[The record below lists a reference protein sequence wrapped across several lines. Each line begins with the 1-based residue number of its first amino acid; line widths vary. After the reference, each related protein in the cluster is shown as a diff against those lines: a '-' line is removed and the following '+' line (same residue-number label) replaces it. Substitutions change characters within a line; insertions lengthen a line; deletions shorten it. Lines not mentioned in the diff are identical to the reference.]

1 MVLIK
6 KGSKGANVKLVQE
19 WLNLHGFGLAI
30 DGDFGPATE
39 HGVMLF
45 QNHNILIVDG
55 IVGDKTFEKLIEPM
69 AKANMSRPALF
80 QGELIPSHDL
90 VVEYAKQHLR
100 QKPKE
105 VGGQNMGPWV
115 RMYMDGYEGNAWPW
129 CAGFVCYV
137 LQQAYDELYKNED
150 KGNDDPIVSMP
161 FIKSFS
167 VDAIVNDAI
176 RNGIFYKENE
186 VKKDKIIPGSFY
198 VIRKEWGDWIHIG
211 IIIEVRDKVF
221 MAIEGNT
228 NSKGEREGIE
238 VALKIRSYKNKDFI
252 IY

>member
-1 MVLIK
+1 MELIK
-6 KGSKGANVKLVQE
+6 KGNKGANVKLVQE

-69 AKANMSRPALF
+69 EKATRRRLF
-80 QGELIPSHDL
+80 AENETLCER

-100 QKPKE
+100 QEPKE

-115 RMYMDGYEGNAWPW
+115 RLYMDGYEGNNWPW

-137 LQQAYDELYKNED
+137 MQQAY
-150 KGNDDPIVSMP
+150 NDDPIMLMP

-167 VDAIVNDAI
+167 VDAIVRSAI
-176 RNGIFYKENE
+176 ERKTFYRGTDT
-186 VKKDKIIPGSFY
+186 VYQKIIPGSLW
-198 VIRKEWGDWIHIG
+198 VLRKEWGDWTHIG
-211 IIIEVRDKVF
+211 
-221 MAIEGNT
+221 
-228 NSKGEREGIE
+228 
-238 VALKIRSYKNKDFI
+238 
-252 IY
+252 